1 MEIGVTQGMPKNNQ
15 PPFVLRELLIRKRE
29 VIGAIY
35 GGELVCRSP
44 SVMKSGVAP
53 SGGIPNSSNRFL
65 PDFAVRLTDFSVES
79 R

>member
-35 GGELVCRSP
+35 GGELV
-44 SVMKSGVAP
+44 
-53 SGGIPNSSNRFL
+53 
-65 PDFAVRLTDFSVES
+65 
-79 R
+79 